1 MATKLVCTVCGNYDV
16 PQQSFLGGKKI
27 CKKCG
32 ATQLVPADTP
42 VGKRMLE
49 AQNPSEPA
57 NVSNTT
63 KSASDSDA
71 TKVQNKKVL
80 KWMGIIVLAYL
91 ALVVWYISIPAV
103 TIWYLYKKNK
113 SLNTKLKL
121 AISVIVSIVF
131 LGLGASVIHSSR
143 APEISIQSPENNLT
157 VQATST
163 VITGVVEPVNSIVLV
178 NGVNVEVGE
187 KGDFVYTAILV
198 NESNSYNFEA
208 SNGGKKTSQAITINR
223 MFTPEE
229 LVERERR
236 QEEAKIASEENRVKE
251 IKEKLQREVDSFDK
265 PFDSSLY
272 RDSVLSL
279 TLEVALFN
287 AWAEMVEQHKAD
299 KNPEVISLVKQLE
312 SKASA
317 LQVKEFPLIRKT
329 YAEIM
334 AKEMWT
340 NNVEVE
346 SVGGSHKTIQ
356 LTAGMFAN
364 NANKA
369 EAHQAI
375 VESLKIF
382 RFTQANYK
390 WYEYD
395 DKYTY
400 FEIESPADGD
410 LVVIKSN

>member
-1 MATKLVCTVCGNYDV
+1 MATKLVCTVCGNYDA
-16 PQQSFLGGKKI
+16 PKQSFLGGKKT
-27 CKKCG
+27 CKKCES
-32 ATQLVPADTP
+32 TQLVPADTP
-42 VGKRMLE
+42 VGKKMLE
-49 AQNPSEPA
+49 TQNPTESTTTPGA
-57 NVSNTT
+57 T
-63 KSASDSDA
+63 KSVSDSDA
-71 TKVQNKKVL
+71 TKAQNKKVL
-80 KWMGIIVLAYL
+80 KWIGIIILAYF
-91 ALVVWYISIPAV
+91 ALVVWYVSVPAV

-113 SLNTKLKL
+113 SLNAKLKL
-121 AISVIVSIVF
+121 IISIVVSVVC
-131 LGLGASVIHSSR
+131 LGLGISVLHSSR
-143 APEISIQSPENNLT
+143 APELSITSPERNLT

-163 VITGVVEPVNSIVLV
+163 IISGVVDPANSTVLV
-178 NGVNVEVGE
+178 NGVSVEPGDE
-187 KGDFVYTAILV
+187 GDFVYEAILV
-198 NESNSYNFEA
+198 NEVNTFTFEA
-208 SNGGKKTSQAITINR
+208 SNGSKNASQAITINR
-223 MFTPEE
+223 TFTPEE
-229 LVERERR
+229 LAERERR

-251 IKEKLQREVDSFDK
+251 IKEKLQREIDSLNK

-299 KNPEVISLVKQLE
+299 KNPEVISLVNQLE

-340 NNVEVE
+340 NNIEVE

-390 WYEYD
+390 WYKYD
-395 DKYTY
+395 DEYTY
-400 FEIESPADGD
+400 FEIESPSDGD